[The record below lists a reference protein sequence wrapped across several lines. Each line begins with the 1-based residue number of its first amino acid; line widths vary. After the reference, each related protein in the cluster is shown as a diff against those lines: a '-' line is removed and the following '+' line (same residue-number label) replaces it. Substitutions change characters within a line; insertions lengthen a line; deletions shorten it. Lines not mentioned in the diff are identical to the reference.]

1 MGYTG
6 IEPVFLRPV
15 MAVLIPNKADT
26 PNKWLSSVSYNKLN
40 NLVVERDML
49 PYSLAMSFFN
59 LHSPRNVLSTA
70 MLHPRAPGLDLN
82 RRPDAYRAPALT
94 I

>member
-70 MLHPRAPGLDLN
+70 MLHPRAK
-82 RRPDAYRAPALT
+82 
-94 I
+94 